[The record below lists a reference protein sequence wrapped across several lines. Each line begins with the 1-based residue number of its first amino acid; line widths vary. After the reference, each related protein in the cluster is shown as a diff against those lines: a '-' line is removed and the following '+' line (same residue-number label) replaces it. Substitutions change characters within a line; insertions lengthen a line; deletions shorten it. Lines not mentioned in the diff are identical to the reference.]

1 MKKLSARLVRIC
13 LRSTLIFVLATAL
26 LFSSELELWG
36 NKMQAIAK
44 PLTPEAES
52 YEIAKPDRSPTADAE
67 KSDKAAADSIRE
79 KLNRDR
85 PAAPSTERLIE
96 SAKNH
101 PEEVVTPARK
111 AVEKATARTQ

>member
-1 MKKLSARLVRIC
+1 MKKLTARLVRIF
-13 LRSTLIFVLATAL
+13 LRSAIVFALAIAL
-26 LFSSELELWG
+26 LFSSGLELWG

-52 YEIAKPDRSPTADAE
+52 YEIAKPDRFPTADGE
-67 KSDKAAADSIRE
+67 KSENDSADSIRE

-101 PEEVVTPARK
+101 PEEIVTPARQ
-111 AVEKATARTQ
+111 AVEKAADRF